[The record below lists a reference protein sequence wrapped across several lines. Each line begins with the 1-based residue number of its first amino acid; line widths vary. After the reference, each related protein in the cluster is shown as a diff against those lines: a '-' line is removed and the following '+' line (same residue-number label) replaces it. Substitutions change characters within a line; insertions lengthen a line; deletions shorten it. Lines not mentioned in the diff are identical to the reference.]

1 MRKPP
6 VASKVAGSGRFF
18 VVYFLADIAR
28 DISKKVEIT
37 WYHLPLHSPRPS

>member
-6 VASKVAGSGRFF
+6 VASEVAGSGRFF

-28 DISKKVEIT
+28 DISKKVEIM
-37 WYHLPLHSPRPS
+37 